1 MEHLFDE
8 RVEEFVSCAIKNKVK
23 MLLVGGAAVNF
34 HGYQRHSAD
43 LDFWIE
49 PSEENLNKL
58 LKTLNEIGFQVTSFP
73 EAVKQQKQNIAI
85 KISPMLE
92 LELITRFSLDK
103 SFDEA
108 YNNKKE
114 VIINDKTLLRWD
126 VISYEDLIE
135 SKLKSQRP
143 KDLLDIQELERIN
156 KNN

>member
-8 RVEEFVSCAIKNKVK
+8 RVEEFVDCAIKNNVK
-23 MLLVGGAAVNF
+23 MLVVGGAAVNF

-58 LKTLNEIGFQVTSFP
+58 LKTLNEIGFKVASFP
-73 EAVKQQKQNIAI
+73 EAVKQQEQNIAI
-85 KISPMLE
+85 KISPILE

-103 SFDEA
+103 SFEEA

-114 VIINDKTLLRWD
+114 VIINNKTLLRWD

-156 KNN
+156 KK